1 MNRLAV
7 KVCAALAIS
16 AAIGIGAAPAGA
28 NPGLPLEPAGAADV
42 STGQVDA
49 PVLVPDSGSAGP
61 YNALMCYL
69 HTISAQAPCMY
80 S

>member
-7 KVCAALAIS
+7 KVCAALAIT
-16 AAIGIGAAPAGA
+16 AAIGIGSAPAGA
-28 NPGLPLEPAGAADV
+28 NPGLALEPAGPVDAAV
-42 STGQVDA
+42 GQVDA

-61 YNALMCYL
+61 YNGFMCFL

>member
-28 NPGLPLEPAGAADV
+28 NPGLPLEPAAAVDTAV
-42 STGQVDA
+42 SPVDA

-61 YNALMCYL
+61 YNTFMCYL
-69 HTISAQAPCMY
+69 HTVSAQAPCMY

>member
-1 MNRLAV
+1 MNRFAV
-7 KVCAALAIS
+7 KVCAALAIA

-28 NPGLPLEPAGAADV
+28 NPGLALEPAGPI
-42 STGQVDA
+42 DA

-61 YNALMCYL
+61 YNTFMCYL
-69 HTISAQAPCMY
+69 HTISASVPCMY

>member
-7 KVCAALAIS
+7 KVCAALAIT
-16 AAIGIGAAPAGA
+16 AAIGIGAGPAGA
-28 NPGLPLEPAGAADV
+28 NPGLPLEPAGDT
-42 STGQVDA
+42 SMGQVDA

-61 YNALMCYL
+61 YNAFMCYL